1 MLGAR
6 NQARIAAF
14 GNHSGENRGH
24 PGIPGLQAELV
35 NGHAADAGARV
46 ALDAL
51 DQQFHDIEGERP
63 DLAALAADG
72 VDGMPADERRRVAQ
86 GRAQRLTATLI
97 AEMIHE
103 LHTGCP
109 HPRAAVARAGDER
122 RDRFSALVEQPP
134 DSPFANRP
142 GVGVKVAEPVVRSL
156 PAGCDTG

>member
-1 MLGAR
+1 MLGAG
-6 NQARIAAF
+6 NQSRIVAC
-14 GNHSGENRGH
+14 GDHSGENLDR
-24 PGIPGLQAELV
+24 PGIPGLQAKLV

-103 LHTGCP
+103 LHAGCP

-122 RDRFSALVEQPP
+122 RDRSLSLVKQLL
-134 DSPFANRP
+134 DRPFANRP
-142 GVGVKVAEPVVRSL
+142 GVGV
-156 PAGCDTG
+156 

>member
-1 MLGAR
+1 MLGAG
-6 NQARIAAF
+6 NQSRIVAC
-14 GNHSGENRGH
+14 GDHSGENLDR
-24 PGIPGLQAELV
+24 PGIPGLQAKLV

-103 LHTGCP
+103 LHAGCP

-122 RDRFSALVEQPP
+122 RDRSLSLVKQLL
-134 DSPFANRP
+134 DRPFATRP
-142 GVGVKVAEPVVRSL
+142 GVGV
-156 PAGCDTG
+156 

>member
-1 MLGAR
+1 MLGAG
-6 NQARIAAF
+6 NQSRIVAC
-14 GNHSGENRGH
+14 GDHSGENLDR

-103 LHTGCP
+103 LHAGCP

-122 RDRFSALVEQPP
+122 RDRSLSLVKQLL
-134 DSPFANRP
+134 DRPFANRP
-142 GVGVKVAEPVVRSL
+142 GVGV
-156 PAGCDTG
+156 